1 MKIRIT
7 DRGIYGLAA
16 SDENPSGEY
25 PIGHE
30 IDLGKNDAPAGWAG
44 RYQEVGSKADKGAVP
59 ITNPADDSVERG
71 TESKDQAEQPRRPR
85 PASN

>member
-7 DRGIYGLAA
+7 DRGIYGLPA

-30 IDLGKNDAPAGWAG
+30 IDLGKNDPPAGWSG
-44 RYQEVGSKADKGAVP
+44 RYQEVGGKAPKDAQLV
-59 ITNPADDSVERG
+59 TNPVDDSAERG
-71 TESKDQAEQPRRPR
+71 TESKDQSDQPRRPR